1 MWPSRL
7 GCDLNR
13 GIEIIVQVLPQQF
26 TQLFRDLISECR
38 LFERNSESDD
48 TTAATLIDRLEGT
61 LSIVEEGVQ
70 LLQGTT
76 YVAEHS
82 VLRGMRRKLSQ
93 HIRLIIHGVND
104 STAPPIA
111 IYPIHMQLS
120 GSRGRPKIIV
130 NVELVELLRGCGCTW
145 NEIADAM
152 QISRATIWRRLKLIT
167 IQYCYNYYY

>member
-1 MWPSRL
+1 MAFSV

-38 LFERNSESDD
+38 LYERNSESDD

-70 LLQGTT
+70 LLQGTI

-82 VLRGMRRKLSQ
+82 VLCGMRRELSQ

-130 NVELVELLRGCGCTW
+130 NVELELLRGCGYTW
-145 NEIADAM
+145 NEIADAL

-167 IQYCYNYYY
+167 MNLVEL

>member
-1 MWPSRL
+1 MS
-7 GCDLNR
+7 G
-13 GIEIIVQVLPQQF
+13 VSV
-26 TQLFRDLISECR
+26 
-38 LFERNSESDD
+38 SDD

-82 VLRGMRRKLSQ
+82 VLRGMRRELSQ

-120 GSRGRPKIIV
+120 GSCGRPKIIV
-130 NVELVELLRGCGCTW
+130 NVELVELLRGCGM
-145 NEIADAM
+145 A
-152 QISRATIWRRLKLIT
+152 RLLMP
-167 IQYCYNYYY
+167 CR